1 MDQATY
7 EKWWQLHLQNARGES
22 LTPDERALYDT
33 GRRELEQDEQLRNQA
48 DTRQAREEWRSL
60 EAEYAM
66 LEQRRQRLNSEIA
79 LLESRLS
86 DQTRE
91 MLGVED

>member
-22 LTPDERALYDT
+22 LSLDEQTLYDT
-33 GRRELEQDEQLRNQA
+33 GRRELEQDEKFRDQA
-48 DTRQAREEWRSL
+48 DTRQAREEWQSL
-60 EAEYAM
+60 EAEYAV

-79 LLESRLS
+79 QLESRLN